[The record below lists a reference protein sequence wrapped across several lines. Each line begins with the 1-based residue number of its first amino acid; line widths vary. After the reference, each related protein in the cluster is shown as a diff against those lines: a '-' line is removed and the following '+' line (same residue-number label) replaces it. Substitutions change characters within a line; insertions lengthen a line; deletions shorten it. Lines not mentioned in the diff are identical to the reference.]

1 MAEYKV
7 RNPKID
13 IDLLPDKSLKLK
25 TPINGFLIERDKPTQ
40 QATTDSQ
47 RFIRRDS
54 HCSFLKIIT

>member
-7 RNPKID
+7 RNLKID
-13 IDLLPDKSLKLK
+13 IYLLPDNSVNLK
-25 TPINGFLIERDKPTQ
+25 TPSNGSIIERDKPTQ

-47 RFIRRDS
+47 RFIRRDL